1 MEMVSTAHNPLIY
14 KSEVYTLVETSIEF
28 DPPVFNTLYGV
39 NGDWEAMPREINKID
54 DTTYSVDLDN
64 SGGEEEIITF
74 IKRDVLEADNFV
86 YEMIVKNS
94 SVVLSGGELHV
105 SESEINSPSIRVYA
119 LDLNGDDKLEL
130 CISTLVSYGGADSI
144 YEYSNN
150 ELRNIVTLYGGN

>member
-1 MEMVSTAHNPLIY
+1 
-14 KSEVYTLVETSIEF
+14 
-28 DPPVFNTLYGV
+28 
-39 NGDWEAMPREINKID
+39 
-54 DTTYSVDLDN
+54 
-64 SGGEEEIITF
+64 
-74 IKRDVLEADNFV
+74 
-86 YEMIVKNS
+86 MIVKNS